1 MIANYDRDFEECRI
15 PLLLPMMFFYLQV
28 KMTTNRFPYVLGF
41 YRRNLFLITDVLLNK
56 YLWNGRMAVINR
68 KFMEA
73 EHLER

>member
-15 PLLLPMMFFYLQV
+15 SLLLPMMFLHLQV
-28 KMTTNRFPYVLGF
+28 KMTTKRFSYVLGF

-56 YLWNGRMAVINR
+56 YLWNGRMAVINQ